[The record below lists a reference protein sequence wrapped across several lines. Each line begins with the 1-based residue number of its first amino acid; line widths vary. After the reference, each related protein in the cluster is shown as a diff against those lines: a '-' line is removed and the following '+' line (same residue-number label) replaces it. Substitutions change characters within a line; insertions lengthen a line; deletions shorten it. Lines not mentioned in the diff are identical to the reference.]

1 LSKTSKALIHYRQFA
16 EDLGFPQTSPSVM
29 LEDNA
34 SAIKLSTTPLI
45 PSKSRHIALKE
56 HHVRWAFKTNQ
67 ILPQHQGSCDIVP
80 DAATKYVG
88 PSRFLYF
95 RNQIFQP
102 PPNHTIKP
110 RRTTSPLLL

>member
-1 LSKTSKALIHYRQFA
+1 
-16 EDLGFPQTSPSVM
+16 M

-45 PSKSRHIALKE
+45 PSKSRHIVLKE
-56 HHVRWAFKTNQ
+56 HHVRWAFKSIQ
-67 ILPQHQGSCDIVP
+67 ILPQHQSSCDIVP

-102 PPNHTIKP
+102 PPQ
-110 RRTTSPLLL
+110 TTPSNPVVPHHLSSCNLTDLTVLTSKTHFAA